1 VLLSWLA
8 PIDIGVGAFRWLEYA
23 GLVGFVGVVVVRRLA
38 GLRPHLPWARPSMQ
52 PALTA
57 ALVGGLGVMTASAI
71 RDGHL
76 TAVLVV
82 RVIAEGVALILC
94 VYVHRWVV
102 PAAIVA
108 VAALPFAGHASQ
120 MPSPGGAMFAD
131 IIHVLAAGTWAGGI
145 LVLATLH
152 PPAGWGGAEG
162 RALLERFGRIAFLA
176 FAVTALTGV
185 LRATSQLHGL
195 SDLWTTE
202 YGLVLSAKTAG
213 VGVMVAMSALMWRR
227 GSQSAR
233 YEGLVVL
240 FVLAA
245 TAVLA
250 VSPVYPGQ
258 G

>member
-1 VLLSWLA
+1 MSWLRA
-8 PIDIGVGAFRWLEYA
+8 IDIALGAFRWLEYT
-23 GLVGFVGVVVVRRLA
+23 GLVGFAGVVVVRRLA
-38 GLRPHLPWARPSMQ
+38 ALRPHLPWAWPSMR

-76 TAVLVV
+76 TDVHVV
-82 RVIAEGVALILC
+82 RVVAEGVALILC
-94 VYVHRWVV
+94 VHLHRWVV

-108 VAALPFAGHASQ
+108 VAALAFAGHASQ
-120 MPSPGGAMFAD
+120 VPSPGGAIFAD
-131 IIHVLAAGTWAGGI
+131 FIHVLSAGIWAGGI
-145 LVLATLH
+145 LVLATLR
-152 PPAGWGGAEG
+152 PPGGWRAEEG

-185 LRATSQLHGL
+185 IRATSVLNGL
-195 SDLWTTE
+195 SELWTTE

-213 VGVMVAMSALMWRR
+213 VLVMVAMSALMWRR
-227 GSQSAR
+227 GSKSAR

-245 TAVLA
+245 TAFLA
-250 VSPVYPGQ
+250 ISPVHPGQ